1 MYLNGVLVAYT
12 QQPDVLTSVL
22 RSAKHAFVIHPHTSI
37 AWTPLHS
44 SLAIETDA
52 GRLVRPVF
60 RLVDGKIPEPPKEA
74 DNWTE
79 WLRSSVEYIDPAE
92 SETLLIALQPKDLGT
107 KHYTHCEIHPHM
119 ILGHMAATI
128 PLSDHNQSPRNA
140 YQSAM
145 GKQAMGVFALNFAKR
160 VDKNA

>member
-22 RSAKHAFVIHPHTSI
+22 RSAKHAFMIHPHTSI

-60 RLVDGKIPEPPKEA
+60 RLVNGQIPEAPSDSE
-74 DNWTE
+74 NWTE
-79 WLRSSVEYIDPAE
+79 WLRSCIE
-92 SETLLIALQPKDLGT
+92 
-107 KHYTHCEIHPHM
+107 
-119 ILGHMAATI
+119 
-128 PLSDHNQSPRNA
+128 
-140 YQSAM
+140 
-145 GKQAMGVFALNFAKR
+145 
-160 VDKNA
+160 